1 MTKILVL
8 HGPNLNLLGQREPE
22 VYGRQTLAD
31 INALLEATAAE
42 RGAQLRIQQS
52 NHEGVLIDA
61 IHEAMD
67 WAAGILIS
75 PGAYTHTSVA
85 LRDAIAAVGLPCVEV
100 HLSNIYGREPFRHK
114 SLLAPVCL
122 GQIGGF
128 GARSYT
134 LGLVAL
140 LDHLGALTA
149 RAYFLIIKRFT
160 ISLA

>member
-67 WAAGILIS
+67 WAAGILIN

-140 LDHLGALTA
+140 LDHLGA
-149 RAYFLIIKRFT
+149 
-160 ISLA
+160 